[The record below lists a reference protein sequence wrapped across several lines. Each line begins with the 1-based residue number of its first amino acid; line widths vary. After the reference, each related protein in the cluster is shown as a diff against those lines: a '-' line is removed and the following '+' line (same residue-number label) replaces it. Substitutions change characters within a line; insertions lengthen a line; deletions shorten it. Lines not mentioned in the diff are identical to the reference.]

1 MISFDQPLPH
11 DPDAEASLLCA
22 CLLDTQSLMDA
33 IDCLLPN
40 DFYSSKHRVI
50 FQSLIDCCPKVA
62 SNRPDIALVASKAK
76 GAGVPM
82 SFLMGLQETP
92 MAVDI
97 KEISRIIKN
106 KSLVRKTIQVSVTGI
121 KSLIASNGDANEVID
136 EYQQR
141 VLAIESSTSGY
152 EAFKIADIVSSNID
166 NYELA
171 STMGGVTGITTGFT
185 DLDAVLG
192 GLHKSDLIILA
203 ARPSMGKT
211 SMALNIIENC
221 GVPAMFFSL
230 EMARNQLVDRMLS
243 GKSGINLTK
252 LVTGKLNGADWIE
265 INNAAE
271 AVSSLPILIDDSPS
285 LHFSEIRRRA
295 RIAFKQI
302 GIKLIVVDYLQLMR
316 GNESKNGNRE
326 TEVSNISRALKA
338 IAKELNIPVIALAQL
353 NRDLE
358 KRSNKRPELSD
369 LRESGS
375 IEQDADIVM
384 FIYREEV
391 YTKANTPEELKNKA
405 EIIVAK
411 HRNGPTG
418 FAMLSFDKSTTTF
431 RNLYRR

>member
-1 MISFDQPLPH
+1 
-11 DPDAEASLLCA
+11 
-22 CLLDTQSLMDA
+22 
-33 IDCLLPN
+33 
-40 DFYSSKHRVI
+40 
-50 FQSLIDCCPKVA
+50 
-62 SNRPDIALVASKAK
+62 
-76 GAGVPM
+76 
-82 SFLMGLQETP
+82 
-92 MAVDI
+92 
-97 KEISRIIKN
+97 
-106 KSLVRKTIQVSVTGI
+106 
-121 KSLIASNGDANEVID
+121 
-136 EYQQR
+136 
-141 VLAIESSTSGY
+141 
-152 EAFKIADIVSSNID
+152 
-166 NYELA
+166 
-171 STMGGVTGITTGFT
+171 MGGVTGITTGFT